1 MTIQQNSRR
10 HTPTI
15 FLIAATLFAAIL
27 LSTANAIAG
36 TRFEVEDNVVFM
48 DNEIT
53 SRTYSQFVKLH
64 KQHPNID
71 TIVMLEIDGSSD
83 DEVMIKL
90 GYYLR
95 KHKFKTHL
103 EADSQIY
110 SGGVDL
116 FLAGVKRTMERGAI
130 IGVHSWSDGVK
141 DGADYPRSS
150 SEHDM
155 NRNYLKR
162 MLGRDDFYWFTL
174 EAAPADGIHIMTA
187 SEIKK
192 YRLLTHA
199 VLN

>member
-1 MTIQQNSRR
+1 MTVQQSFRQ
-10 HTPTI
+10 HPLTL

-27 LSTANAIAG
+27 FAPTHATAG
-36 TRFEVEDNVVFM
+36 TRFEVENNIVYM

-53 SRTYSQFVKLH
+53 SRTYNQFVKLH
-64 KQHPNID
+64 KKHPNID

-103 EADSQIY
+103 EADSEVY

-130 IGVHSWSDGVK
+130 IGVHSWSDEVK

-150 SEHDM
+150 PEHDM

-162 MLGRDDFYWFTL
+162 MLGRDEFYWFTL
-174 EAAPADGIHIMTA
+174 EAAPADDIHIMSA

-199 VLN
+199 VMD